1 MDHLFPDELAPT
13 MDVMMMKK
21 VVLITNIPNPYRV
34 PLFNTLNSLLKN
46 DGICL
51 KVIFG
56 AAGYSRRLFK
66 IRKEEMLFN
75 YTILTD
81 TPMTRGNDG
90 EKTIFL
96 YQGLISELRK
106 EKPDLI
112 IVSGFSPATI
122 KVLLY
127 KIASGTPY
135 LIWNGSIEN
144 PGKKISIMTMIRQK
158 LLCRFSDGFISY
170 GKMAA
175 GYLQKLGAEQKRI
188 VVATNT
194 VDTTF
199 FREET
204 QRLRKS
210 HREPV
215 TVFLVIGYLVPRKEM
230 GDLLEA
236 VRLVA
241 QSRKDFRVD
250 ILGEGTARG
259 EMEEFVRKHH
269 LDSIVN
275 FHGFVQK
282 GDLPVWLAQSSALLF
297 QTGYDIWGLVV
308 NEAMAAGVPV
318 LSSPN
323 AGATYDLIRD
333 GENGFVV
340 DFRNHAHAAKM
351 LQWVMDHP
359 EDTAEMGKRASEFIQ
374 KNASLENASN
384 KFKEAIQMTLNSVPE
399 P

>member
-1 MDHLFPDELAPT
+1 MDHLFPDELVST

-34 PLFNTLNSLLKN
+34 PLFNRLNSLLKN

-66 IRKEEMLFN
+66 IREEQMLFD
-75 YTILTD
+75 YTMLTD

-96 YQGLISELRK
+96 YQGLIPELRK

-112 IVSGFSPATI
+112 IVSGFSPATF
-122 KVLLY
+122 KVLFY

-135 LIWNGSIEN
+135 LIWNGSIEK
-144 PGKKISIMTMIRQK
+144 PGKKIRSMTLIRQK
-158 LLCRFSDGFISY
+158 LLCRFADGFISY
-170 GKMAA
+170 GTIAA
-175 GYLQKLGAEQKRI
+175 GYLQKLGADPKRI
-188 VVATNT
+188 VIATNT

-204 QRLRKS
+204 QRHRKPR
-210 HREPV
+210 HEPV

-230 GDLLEA
+230 GDLLET
-236 VRLVA
+236 VRLTA
-241 QSRKDFRVD
+241 LNRRDFRVD
-250 ILGEGTARG
+250 ILGEGTAKG
-259 EMEEFVRKHH
+259 EMEDFIRKHH
-269 LDSIVN
+269 LDTIVN

-282 GDLPVWLAQSSALLF
+282 ENLPEWLAQSSALLF

-308 NEAMAAGVPV
+308 NEAMAAGVTV

-323 AGATYDLIRD
+323 AGATHDLIKD
-333 GENGFVV
+333 GQNGFVV

-374 KNASLENASN
+374 KNASLENAA
-384 KFKEAIQMTLNSVPE
+384 KRFREAIIRALN
-399 P
+399 